1 MFVNPTPVT
10 TEAIVLQREIGTHAR
25 AQRTFRENNVLVIRF
40 INCGVFGAGIEENVC

>member
-25 AQRTFRENNVLVIRF
+25 AQRTFRENNVLVILLNNLYLKKGT
-40 INCGVFGAGIEENVC
+40 ILTV